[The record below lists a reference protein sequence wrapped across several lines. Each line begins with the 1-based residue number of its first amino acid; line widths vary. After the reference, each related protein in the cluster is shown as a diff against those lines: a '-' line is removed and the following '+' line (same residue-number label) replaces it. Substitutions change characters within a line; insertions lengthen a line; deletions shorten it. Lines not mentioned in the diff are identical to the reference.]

1 MQLTDDGSCEYISG
15 CTDDEAIN
23 FNPAATQNDGS
34 CQYVQCLQTAALL
47 TINSG
52 SYGSEVSFAI
62 TDLNNQYLA
71 EIEYGTLTS
80 NTTYEIDLC
89 LSDANAYTALL
100 GDSYGDGW
108 NGGNFVITT
117 CDGALVAALGTI
129 DLVDLLILLNLQ
141 YKIVILTLLGVLIH

>member
-1 MQLTDDGSCEYISG
+1 MVHVSMY
-15 CTDDEAIN
+15 N
-23 FNPAATQNDGS
+23 VFK
-34 CQYVQCLQTAALL
+34 LL
-47 TINSG
+47 LYLLLNSG

-71 EIEYGTLTS
+71 EIEYGTLAS

-89 LSDANAYTALL
+89 LSDANAYTAIL

-129 DLVDLLILLNLQ
+129 VPGGSADTVEFTVQDCDTYTFWL
-141 YKIVILTLLGVLIH
+141 Y